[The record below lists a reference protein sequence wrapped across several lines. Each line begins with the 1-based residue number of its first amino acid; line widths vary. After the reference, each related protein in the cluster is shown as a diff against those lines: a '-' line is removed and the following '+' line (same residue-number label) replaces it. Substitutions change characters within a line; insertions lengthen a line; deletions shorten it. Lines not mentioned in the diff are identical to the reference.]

1 MEQSKSSAWCQNGP
15 CCPPPRTPKIHRFP
29 PSKSEAATP
38 SPGCFSP
45 RQRGRQLIVMLLGGG
60 IKRNS
65 QNRPPIAIRPGYQ
78 TPPPAEFRP
87 EYAPQ
92 YTVPPLPRPSESDH
106 TRVPRRLSWCCGGLA
121 MAVLRYCT
129 HSLCRR
135 HGRMVL
141 SDMVCGCVRGCVEKC
156 CGNFCFMWR
165 T

>member
-1 MEQSKSSAWCQNGP
+1 MRSNSPARSQFNEALKP
-15 CCPPPRTPKIHRFP
+15 TRRPKIRQKS
-29 PSKSEAATP
+29 PSKNNAATP
-38 SPGCFSP
+38 SPGDFSP
-45 RQRGRQLIVMLLGGG
+45 RQRGRQLIVMSLGGG

-106 TRVPRRLSWCCGGLA
+106 TRVPRRLSWCCGGVA

-141 SDMVCGCVRGCVEKC
+141 SDMVCRGCVEKC